1 MQSSRK
7 VVSVTDLLKPMRF
20 PILGHRNA
28 KLHCHFDTA
37 EGVRSSQRMQKM
49 RKTTAMNNTD
59 KAQAWLMAIVGL
71 VCLYASGQMGAGYT
85 ALASAACAWGIG
97 FKWGRNYRD
106 I

>member
-1 MQSSRK
+1 
-7 VVSVTDLLKPMRF
+7 
-20 PILGHRNA
+20 
-28 KLHCHFDTA
+28 
-37 EGVRSSQRMQKM
+37 
-49 RKTTAMNNTD
+49 MNNTD